1 MSHSKKAGW
10 LAKAAVV
17 AAAAAM
23 ALTGCSSAASTA
35 STSSGH
41 AKLNYIGP
49 PATSPQ
55 AAALIKS
62 AGITSGTSWCG
73 KKPITVGVEDGVGV
87 NGWSA
92 SSYAAVRSELA
103 KCSNVKVIVSAGG
116 GDLTKAIAN
125 TNADVAQGAN
135 AIVIIPDFGAAQ
147 LPSIKAATAAGVKVV
162 AWAAGPGGVPGK
174 DYVSYVDWSTP
185 QAGVAWT
192 DWVAKNLPSATGNVV
207 YLGGPAGNP
216 VSTGTLQG
224 IASEITKYPGLKLL
238 TGTTTFPATNWD
250 PAVAQKLM
258 ASLIAKYPKIDAVIT
273 DDSSSSVGALNAF
286 SASGRKFPIIG
297 TEESN
302 LLACTYQND
311 RAKHPELQLAIV
323 SGRNWL
329 GRIAA
334 RKAVAAAE
342 GLPENDP
349 STYNLPIYEDSTTD
363 APPKCDASVSP
374 STYFSDQISPAD
386 LAKYGNAN
394 N

>member
-1 MSHSKKAGW
+1 MSHSQRAGW
-10 LAKAAVV
+10 VAKAAVV
-17 AAAAAM
+17 VAATAL

-35 STSSGH
+35 SNSTAK
-41 AKLNYIGP
+41 AKLSYIGP
-49 PATSPQ
+49 SATSAQ
-55 AAALIKS
+55 AAAVIKS
-62 AGITSGTSWCG
+62 AGKSTSTAWCG

-103 KCSNVKVIVSAGG
+103 KCSNVKVLVSAGG
-116 GDLTKAIAN
+116 GDLAKAIAN
-125 TNADVAQGAN
+125 TNADVAQGVN
-135 AIVIIPDFGAAQ
+135 AIVMIPDFGSAQ

-162 AWAAGPGGVPGK
+162 PWAAGPGGTPGK

-192 DWVAKNLPSATGNVV
+192 DWVAKNLPNATGNVV

-216 VSTGTLQG
+216 VSVGTLQG
-224 IASEITKYPGLKLL
+224 IASESKKFSGLNIL
-238 TGTTTFPATNWD
+238 TGLTTFPATNWD
-250 PAVAQKLM
+250 PAVAQQIM

-286 SASGRKFPIIG
+286 SASGRPFPIIG

-302 LLACTYQND
+302 LLACTYQK
-311 RAKHPELQLAIV
+311 AKSSHPELQLAIV

-329 GRIAA
+329 GRVAA

-349 STYNLPIYEDSTTD
+349 STYNLPIYEDSTSD
-363 APPKCDASVSP
+363 APPKCDSSVSP
-374 STYFSDQISPAD
+374 STFFSDQISASD
-386 LAKYGNAN
+386 LSKYGNAN
-394 N
+394 S

>member
-1 MSHSKKAGW
+1 MSHSLRAGW
-10 LAKAAVV
+10 VAKAAVV
-17 AAAAAM
+17 AAVTAV
-23 ALTGCSSAASTA
+23 ALTGCSSAASTSGT
-35 STSSGH
+35 STTN
-41 AKLNYIGP
+41 AKLSYIGP
-49 PATSPQ
+49 SASSPQ
-55 AAALIKS
+55 AAAVIKN
-62 AGITSGTSWCG
+62 AGQSTSTAWCG

-103 KCSNVKVIVSAGG
+103 KCSNVKVLVSAGG
-116 GDLTKAIAN
+116 GDLAKAIAN
-125 TNADVAQGAN
+125 TNADVAQGVN

-162 AWAAGPGGVPGK
+162 PWAAGPGGTPGK
-174 DYVSYVDWSTP
+174 DYVTYVDWSTP

-192 DWVAKNLPSATGNVV
+192 DWVAKNLPKATGNVV

-216 VSTGTLQG
+216 VSVGTLQG
-224 IASEITKYPGLKLL
+224 IASESKKFPGFNIL

-250 PAVAQKLM
+250 PAVAQQIM

-286 SASGRKFPIIG
+286 SASGRPFPIIG

-302 LLACTYQND
+302 LLACTYQK
-311 RAKHPELQLAIV
+311 AKATHPELQLAIV

-329 GRIAA
+329 GRVAA

-342 GLPENDP
+342 GLAENDP

-374 STYFSDQISPAD
+374 STFFSDQISPSD
-386 LAKYGNAN
+386 LAKFGNAN
-394 N
+394 S

>member
-1 MSHSKKAGW
+1 MSHSQKAGW
-10 LAKAAVV
+10 LAKAAVI
-17 AAAAAM
+17 AAATAL
-23 ALTGCSSAASTA
+23 ALTGCSSAASTPTGN
-35 STSSGH
+35 STG
-41 AKLNYIGP
+41 AKLSYIGP
-49 PATSPQ
+49 SATSPQ
-55 AAALIKS
+55 AAAMIKA
-62 AGITSGTSWCG
+62 AGKSSSTAWCG

-103 KCSNVKVIVSAGG
+103 KCSNVKVLVSAGG

-125 TNADVAQGAN
+125 TNADVAQGVN
-135 AIVIIPDFGAAQ
+135 AIVIIPDFGSAQ

-162 AWAAGPGGVPGK
+162 AWAASPGGTPGK

-192 DWVAKNLPSATGNVV
+192 DWVAKNLPNATGNVV

-216 VSTGTLQG
+216 VSEGTLQG
-224 IASEITKYPGLKLL
+224 IASEIKKYPGLDLL

-250 PAVAQKLM
+250 PAVAQTVM

-302 LLACTYQND
+302 LLACTYKNSK
-311 RAKHPELQLAIV
+311 ASHPELQLAIV

-342 GLPENDP
+342 GVPENDP

-363 APPKCDASVSP
+363 NPPKCDPSVSP

-386 LAKYGNAN
+386 LSQYGNAN